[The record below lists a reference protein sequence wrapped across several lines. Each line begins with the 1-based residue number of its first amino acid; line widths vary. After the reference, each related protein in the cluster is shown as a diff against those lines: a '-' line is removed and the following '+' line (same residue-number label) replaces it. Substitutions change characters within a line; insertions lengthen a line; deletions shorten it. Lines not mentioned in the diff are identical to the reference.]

1 VVIWHEK
8 LERVVFWHFGFE
20 VWYFGTFGFHV
31 WHFGYSL
38 KPEAH
43 AHIKLDGCV

>member
-1 VVIWHEK
+1 MKNWK
-8 LERVVFWHFGFE
+8 RVVFWHFGFE

-43 AHIKLDGCV
+43 AHIK